1 MSNISSFRY
10 DVQGLRAIA
19 VLAVMIF
26 HADKHLL
33 PAGFLGVDLFFVISG
48 FIITRQIINPDRQF
62 VWTSFYWGRIKR
74 IAPAYLVLLVIT
86 FALAA
91 VLFIPQDFN
100 WFRQSLKSALLFN
113 SNNYFAGFG
122 DYFAPSSHELP
133 LLHTWSLAIEM
144 QFYFIL
150 PPVLFLLPKKLRIPF
165 FIIVG
170 LLLLVWSEKRLGN
183 DAQVAYFSLLSRIPE
198 FLWGVVLACLG
209 GSKVIKAKYR
219 NSISILGLMIVFL
232 SFWNISEKHYPGLW
246 TIFPC
251 VGAFMIIWA
260 NNGFANRLLSNRFL
274 VWIGAISY
282 SLYLWHWPILAFI
295 RYVSGVYELSLFG
308 WGVYVLFS
316 FLLGWLSYK
325 IIESPLRLSLYKNVL
340 LVLLAIFLMA
350 NAVIV
355 IYGKKLNR
363 SIVEPLPV
371 ELTRYADPNTICHGK
386 ILESCLRGDA
396 SKERVLVIG
405 DSHAGQLNLFFDEIS
420 RESDFAFEVITG
432 SSCVPIEGFDVD
444 KLSGWA
450 QKPCND
456 RIDLIKSKVAED
468 RYLIIAGSWMYQ
480 TETKAFR
487 DAFAAF
493 LKENHL
499 KYQKII
505 VLAQLPS
512 FKVNMARAYHFS
524 ELGIPVR
531 VEEEGRAGKANNVIE
546 KIVSRYENVVF
557 LDLSGN
563 SLFDTAPILNGK
575 LGYHD
580 SHHLNEYGAV
590 EYSKIALPALIKELE
605 AD

>member
-1 MSNISSFRY
+1 MSNISGFRY

-48 FIITRQIINPDRQF
+48 FIITRQIVNPDRQF

-86 FALAA
+86 SALAA

-150 PPVLFLLPKKLRIPF
+150 PPVLFLLPKKTRIPF
-165 FIIVG
+165 FMIVG
-170 LLLLVWSEKRLGN
+170 LLLLVWSEKRLGSN
-183 DAQVAYFSLLSRIPE
+183 AQVAYFSLLSRIPE

-209 GSKVIKAKYR
+209 GSKVIKGRYK
-219 NSISILGLMIVFL
+219 NSISILGLVIVFL
-232 SFWNISEKHYPGLW
+232 SFWIISEAHYPGLW

-251 VGAFMIIWA
+251 VGAFMVIWA
-260 NNGFANRLLSNRFL
+260 NDGLANRLLSNRFL
-274 VWIGAISY
+274 VWVGAISY
-282 SLYLWHWPILAFI
+282 SLYLWHWPVLAFI
-295 RYVSGVYELSLFG
+295 RYVSGVYELSLFD
-308 WGVYVLFS
+308 WGVYVLLS

-325 IIESPLRLSLYKNVL
+325 IIESPLRLTLYKNA
-340 LVLLAIFLMA
+340 LLASLAVFLMA

-363 SIVEPLPV
+363 SIVDPLPI
-371 ELTRYADPNTICHGK
+371 ELTRYADPDTICHGK

-420 RESDFAFEVITG
+420 KESDFAFEVITG
-432 SSCVPIEGFDVD
+432 SSCVPIEGFDIERLPEWSQSPCRNQILSVNSELGKD
-444 KLSGWA
+444 K
-450 QKPCND
+450 K
-456 RIDLIKSKVAED
+456 
-468 RYLIIAGSWMYQ
+468 LIIAGSWSGHIGSEKFQ
-480 TETKAFR
+480 RSFKSFIN
-487 DAFAAF
+487 
-493 LKENHL
+493 KNHD
-499 KYQKII
+499 KYEKVII
-505 VLAQLPS
+505 LARLPS
-512 FKVNMARAYHFS
+512 FKINIARAYRLS
-524 ELGIPVR
+524 ELGFIVS
-531 VEEEGRAGKANNVIE
+531 VIEEGKSKQSNEIINELISE
-546 KIVSRYENVVF
+546 YENVVF
-557 LDLSGN
+557 IDLSHN
-563 SLFDTAPILNGK
+563 SLFNTAPILEGR

-590 EYSKIALPALIKELE
+590 EYSKIALPVLRKELR
-605 AD
+605 